1 MHWFRSK
8 QTGLTWLAFFALAG
22 QLTLSFGHLHLG
34 KFGLGLSSGAG
45 NGVATVFVS
54 APQQGI
60 AGGVDDVCAICAS
73 ISLASK
79 LVAPNSPA
87 FVPPTPN
94 PSKLPQSLAASAP
107 ASFDHFLFDAR
118 GPPQA

>member
-1 MHWFRSK
+1 MHWFRLK
-8 QTGLTWLAFFALAG
+8 RRGLTWLALFALAG

-34 KFGLGLSSGAG
+34 KFGLGLSSGAR
-45 NGVATVFVS
+45 NGVATAFVS
-54 APQQGI
+54 APQNGI

-87 FVPPTPN
+87 FVQPTPN
-94 PSKLPQSLAASAP
+94 SSRLPQSLAADAP
-107 ASFDHFLFDAR
+107 ALFDHFPFDAR

>member
-1 MHWFRSK
+1 MDWFRSK
-8 QTGLTWLAFFALAG
+8 QRRLAWLAVFALAG

-34 KFGLGLSSGAG
+34 KFGLALSSGAA
-45 NGVATVFVS
+45 NGVAMVFVS
-54 APQQGI
+54 SPQRGTT
-60 AGGVDDVCAICAS
+60 GGVDDFCAICAS

-79 LVAPNSPA
+79 LVAPTSPA

-94 PSKLPQSLAASAP
+94 SSKLPHSLAAGA
-107 ASFDHFLFDAR
+107 AALFDHFLFDAR

>member
-1 MHWFRSK
+1 LHWFRSK
-8 QTGLTWLAFFALAG
+8 RRGLTWLAFFALAG
-22 QLTLSFGHLHLG
+22 QLTLSFGHHLG
-34 KFGLGLSSGAG
+34 NFGGGLTSDAG

-54 APQQGI
+54 VPQQGI

-79 LVAPNSPA
+79 LVAPDSPA

-94 PSKLPQSLAASAP
+94 SSKLPQSLAAGAP

>member
-8 QTGLTWLAFFALAG
+8 RSGLAWLAFFALAG

-34 KFGLGLSSGAG
+34 KFGLALSSGAG
-45 NGVATVFVS
+45 AATVFVS
-54 APQQGI
+54 SPQKGT
-60 AGGVDDVCAICAS
+60 ASVDEVCAICAT

-79 LVAPNSPA
+79 LAAPTSPA
-87 FVPPTPN
+87 FVPPNSLSSNLPWSIAAIAPN
-94 PSKLPQSLAASAP
+94 L
-107 ASFDHFLFDAR
+107 FDHVLFDAR

>member
-8 QTGLTWLAFFALAG
+8 RRGLTWLAFLALAG

-34 KFGLGLSSGAG
+34 KFGLALSSGAD
-45 NGVATVFVS
+45 NGVATVFAS
-54 APQQGI
+54 PRHEGTAS
-60 AGGVDDVCAICAS
+60 VDEVCAICAT

-79 LVAPNSPA
+79 LVAPTSPA

-94 PSKLPQSLAASAP
+94 SSKLPQLLAAGAP
-107 ASFDHFLFDAR
+107 ALFDHVLFDAR
-118 GPPQA
+118 GPPLA